1 MLPAKRHLLEIF
13 TTLYKPSVYLFS
25 GVTNKK
31 IIRKYKHGFFSNH
44 DSAPF
49 PGNLK
54 EPLFIAMHWKLS
66 NYILRHKVMLCYT
79 TMDIF
84 KDVFFATTIYFR
96 PALNRFLNSKERYWS
111 GNTLELVFS
120 VGSALGDCNSQAVS
134 WRVGG
139 LLVIQ
144 VFSTCTRLKVS
155 RNVHPSQREKMIW

>member
-1 MLPAKRHLLEIF
+1 MKSSLHCTNLVCI
-13 TTLYKPSVYLFS
+13 YLA
-25 GVTNKK
+25 GWQIKN
-31 IIRKYKHGFFSNH
+31 IRKYKHGFFSNH

-49 PGNLK
+49 PGNLIK
-54 EPLFIAMHWKLS
+54 GTSIHWNYKLF
-66 NYILRHKVMLCYT
+66 NYILGHKVMLCYT
-79 TMDIF
+79 TMDF
-84 KDVFFATTIYFR
+84 LKMSFFATTIYFR
-96 PALNRFLNSKERYWS
+96 PAVNRFLNSKERYWS

-155 RNVHPSQREKMIW
+155 RNVHPSQKEKMIL

>member
-31 IIRKYKHGFFSNH
+31 HTLVQAWLLFQPRFSSFFRKSKGTSIHWNYK
-44 DSAPF
+44 
-49 PGNLK
+49 
-54 EPLFIAMHWKLS
+54 LF
-66 NYILRHKVMLCYT
+66 NYILEEKSDALLHNNGF
-79 TMDIF
+79 F

-96 PALNRFLNSKERYWS
+96 PAVNRFLNSKERYWS